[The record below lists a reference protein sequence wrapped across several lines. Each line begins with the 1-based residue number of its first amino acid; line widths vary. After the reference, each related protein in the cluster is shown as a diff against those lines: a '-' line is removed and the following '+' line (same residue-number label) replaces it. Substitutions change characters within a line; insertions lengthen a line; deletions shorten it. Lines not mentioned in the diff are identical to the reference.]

1 MKIPIIA
8 LSQLS
13 RDVEKD
19 RRKPQL
25 SDLRDSGSIEQ
36 DADVVMLL
44 HREDYQKET
53 KNNPAGNKQLKD
65 LTEEERKKL
74 SYGQQQQMLADQMPG
89 DASYVDVIIA
99 KNRNGQTGSV
109 SLFFYKAFGR
119 FDTPPK
125 EWEEKMKELANQM
138 DNTASS

>member
-1 MKIPIIA
+1 MLA

-13 RDVEKD
+13 RDVEKQN
-19 RRKPQL
+19 RKPQL

-44 HREDYQKET
+44 HREEYGKES
-53 KNNPAGNKQLKD
+53 KSNKYENKKLD
-65 LTEEERKKL
+65 ELTPEERKKL
-74 SYGQQQQMLADQMPG
+74 SMGQKHQMLTESMSG

-99 KNRNGQTGSV
+99 KNRNGQTDV
-109 SLFFYKAFGR
+109 VPLFFYKSYGR

-125 EWEEKMKELANQM
+125 EWKEQMRALSQM
-138 DNTASS
+138 DSGD